1 MREGGGVSALYRGI
15 EPAVIGTVTSQVLN
29 PIP

>member
-15 EPAVIGTVTSQVLN
+15 EPAVIGTVTSQV
-29 PIP
+29 